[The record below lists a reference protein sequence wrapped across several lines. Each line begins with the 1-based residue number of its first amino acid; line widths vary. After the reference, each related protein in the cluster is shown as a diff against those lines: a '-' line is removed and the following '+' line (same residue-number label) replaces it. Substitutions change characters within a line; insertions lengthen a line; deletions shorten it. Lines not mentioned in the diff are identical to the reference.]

1 MKLGIIAA
9 MSIEA
14 EQIIAAMTEKTTEKV
29 GGILYTVGKIGKTE
43 LIVVVCGIGK
53 VFAAMCTQAM
63 IVRFAPDAIVNTGVG
78 GTLTKEL
85 TIGDACIS
93 AAVVQHDMDT
103 SPLGDPVGLISGIN
117 MVHIPADEALGKKI
131 AALCEE
137 EGIHAI
143 RGIIASGD
151 QFIADSAVKER
162 IVTSFG
168 GQVCEMEGASV
179 GQVCYV
185 NQVPFVICEKVKVDA
200 ICFRLM
206 LLVSCSTVATANLMC
221 SLASTNFKKKVK
233 PLICF

>member
-14 EQIIAAMTEKTTEKV
+14 EQIIAALSEKSIEKV
-29 GGILYTVGKIGKTE
+29 GGINYTTGKIGNTE
-43 LIVVVCGIGK
+43 MIVAVCGIGK

-63 IVRFAPDAIVNTGVG
+63 IVRFSPDVIINTGVG

-85 TIGDACIS
+85 TIGDACVS
-93 AAVVQHDMDT
+93 SAVVQHDMDT

-117 MVHIPADEALGKKI
+117 VVHIPADEAMGDKI
-131 AALCEE
+131 LALCAE

-143 RGIIASGD
+143 KGIIASGD
-151 QFIADSAVKER
+151 QFIADSAVKEK
-162 IVTSFG
+162 IISNFG

-185 NQVPFVICEKVKVDA
+185 NRVPFVIVRAISDDADGDAVEDYPTFAKKSADRSAKVV
-200 ICFRLM
+200 IRL
-206 LLVSCSTVATANLMC
+206 AQ
-221 SLASTNFKKKVK
+221 SL
-233 PLICF
+233 

>member
-14 EQIIAAMTEKTTEKV
+14 EQIIAALDSRTVEKV
-29 GGILYTVGKIGKTE
+29 GGIDYTVGKIGNTE
-43 LIVVVCGIGK
+43 LIVAVCGIGK

-63 IVRFAPDAIVNTGVG
+63 IVRFAPDAVINTGVG

-93 AAVVQHDMDT
+93 SAVVQHDMDT

-117 MVHIPADEALGKKI
+117 IIHIPADEALGDKI
-131 AALCEE
+131 LALCAD

-143 RGIIASGD
+143 KGTIASGD
-151 QFIADSAVKER
+151 QFIADSGVKEKIISR
-162 IVTSFG
+162 FG
-168 GQVCEMEGASV
+168 GKVCEMEGASV

-185 NQVPFVICEKVKVDA
+185 NGVPFVIVRAISDDA
-200 ICFRLM
+200 DGDAVEDYPAFAKRSADRSARVVIRL
-206 LLVSCSTVATANLMC
+206 AQ
-221 SLASTNFKKKVK
+221 SL
-233 PLICF
+233 